1 MCFYFTGISFRL
13 KLAAAPIRDICLQID
28 KPNFFNNIP
37 HKYGKAEQIYS
48 PLWLR
53 WIRGDKPSQIVFR
66 KELFFKFSTPFLV

>member
-28 KPNFFNNIP
+28 KQNFFNNIP

-48 PLWLR
+48 LCGFDGFEG
-53 WIRGDKPSQIVFR
+53 INQAK
-66 KELFFKFSTPFLV
+66 